1 MSRRTSGLT
10 LVELLLAVVLGV
22 VVIGLALSLVL
33 SSHSV
38 FTLDRARTNVNQN
51 LRSGM
56 DIMMADVRQAGERL
70 GPDIPAVEVTKA
82 TSSDTLTL
90 RRNMLN
96 TTLPVCADPKSGSST
111 DVVFVAKSNSSNP
124 ECKKKNDPGAI
135 AALNA
140 WEDYRLTHGTPGA
153 RGDPV
158 ITAFIYDPVT
168 GDGEFF
174 TVDATD
180 SSNMHVH
187 RASGSWQYDY
197 SPSNKPRLYVLQQ
210 RKYSRDA
217 ATDTLQLTVDD
228 GTPQNVVAGITAF
241 DVDAYIQHSGGAPTI
256 SPGPPTGS
264 FNATNW
270 QAIGYVKVSLTGQ
283 DDVRR
288 RPLTRTLVDQATP
301 RNVLSSP
308 NAAN

>member
-1 MSRRTSGLT
+1 MSRRTSGFT
-10 LVELLLAVVLGV
+10 LVEMLLALVLGV

-70 GPDIPAVEVTKA
+70 GPDIPAVEVKKNGSA
-82 TSSDTLTL
+82 DTLTL

-96 TTLPVCADPKSGSST
+96 TTLPVCTDPKSGSST
-111 DVVFVAKSNSSNP
+111 DVVFVAKNSSTNP
-124 ECKKKNDPGAI
+124 ECKAKNDPGAI
-135 AALNA
+135 AALQT
-140 WEDYRLTHGTPGA
+140 WENYRLSHGTPDPN
-153 RGDPV
+153 GDLA
-158 ITAFIYDPVT
+158 ITAYIYDPVT

-174 TVDATD
+174 SVDATD

-187 RASGSWQYDY
+187 REAGSWQNDY
-197 SPSNKPRLYVLQQ
+197 NPSDKPRLYVLEQHT
-210 RKYSRDA
+210 YSLDTA
-217 ATDTLQLTVDD
+217 DHTLQLTVND

-241 DVDAYIQHSGGAPTI
+241 DVDAYVQQSGGSPTI
-256 SPGPPTGS
+256 SVGPPVGS
-264 FNATNW
+264 FGATNW
-270 QAIGYVKVSLTGQ
+270 QTIGYVKVSLTGQ
-283 DDVRR
+283 DQANHH
-288 RPLTRTLVDQATP
+288 PLTRTLVDQATP